1 MAKQVSKTY
10 GSALFEVAMENRSL
24 DATLEEV
31 LFVKQTFLENEEL
44 SKFLLH
50 PNIEKEEK
58 VKVIENIYA
67 GRVSD
72 ELTGLMTML
81 VLKGHQKDFLSVF
94 DYVIAAIKEEKG
106 IGIAYISSAVELK
119 QEQKERIEQ
128 KLIETTKYQKIE
140 GNYKVDPSLIGG
152 LVIRVASPTGTST
165 TRPVVLTVSPSLIF
179 LFALNSTAP
188 TLSSSRFI
196 TIP

>member
-44 SKFLLH
+44 SKFLLN
-50 PNIEKEEK
+50 PNIEKEE
-58 VKVIENIYA
+58 NIYA
-67 GRVSD
+67 GKVSD

-128 KLIETTKYQKIE
+128 KLIETTKYRQIE

-152 LVIRVASPTGTST
+152 LVIRVADT
-165 TRPVVLTVSPSLIF
+165 VVDSSLKTQIAELSKSLIQ
-179 LFALNSTAP
+179 
-188 TLSSSRFI
+188 
-196 TIP
+196 